1 MKIDGNKAYIGNITS
16 FPLNEYEEFE
26 TDTSAVQMLNFL
38 RSQKDVELYINSGGG
53 DVFEAMQMYNA
64 LRRHA
69 QDHSV
74 KIYVDGL
81 SASAASYMMFGGT
94 ELLVPTNATIMM
106 HKPSTFAWGN
116 ADELQSAVNALNATQ
131 ASIESIY
138 NANAKNLTALQIR
151 HMVDATTWMD
161 GQSFADKFKCT
172 LITEL
177 GEDKTTNN
185 KVLAN
190 FQNRMKQAEAQR
202 KNIADFMRNIAD
214 SQKPTE
220 NNTDNDKQTIVGL
233 NFERK
238 IKF

>member
-1 MKIDGNKAYIGNITS
+1 MKIDGNKAYIGNITAYPWS
-16 FPLNEYEEFE
+16 EYEEFE
-26 TDTSAVQMLNFL
+26 TDTSANQMLNFL
-38 RSQKDVELYINSGGG
+38 KSQRDVELYINSGGG
-53 DVFEAMQMYNA
+53 DVFEAMQIYNA

-69 QDHSV
+69 QNHSV

-116 ADELQSAVNALNATQ
+116 ADELQSAVDALNAVQ
-131 ASIESIY
+131 QGIESIY
-138 NANAKNLTALQIR
+138 VANAKNLSATQIR
-151 HMVDATTWMD
+151 HLVDATTWMN
-161 GQSFADKFKCT
+161 GQDFADKFKCT

-185 KVLAN
+185 KVLTN
-190 FQNRMKQAEAQR
+190 FQNRMKQAEVQR
-202 KNIADFMRNIAD
+202 KNIADFMSNIAN
-214 SQKPTE
+214 SQTE
-220 NNTDNDKQTIVGL
+220 NNTDNEKQTIVGL
-233 NFERK
+233 NFERH

>member
-64 LRRHA
+64 LKRHA
-69 QDHSV
+69 QNHSV

-81 SASAASYMMFGGT
+81 SASAASFMMFGGS
-94 ELLVPTNATIMM
+94 ELFVPTNVTIMM
-106 HKPSTFAWGN
+106 HKPSTFTWGN

-151 HMVDATTWMD
+151 HMVDSTTWMD

-185 KVLAN
+185 KVLTN
-190 FQNRMKQAEAQR
+190 FQNRIKQAEAQR
-202 KNIADFMRNIAD
+202 KNIEDFMSNIAN
-214 SQKPTE
+214 SQTE
-220 NNTDNDKQTIVGL
+220 NNTDNEKQTIVGL
-233 NFERK
+233 NFERH

>member
-38 RSQKDVELYINSGGG
+38 QSQKDVELYINSGGG

-64 LRRHA
+64 LKRHSA
-69 QDHSV
+69 THSV

-81 SASAASYMMFGGT
+81 SASAASFMMFGGS
-94 ELLVPTNATIMM
+94 ELFVPTNATIMM
-106 HKPSTFAWGN
+106 HKPSTLTWGN

-151 HMVDATTWMD
+151 HMVDSTTWMD
-161 GQSFADKFKCT
+161 GQNFADKFKCT

-185 KVLAN
+185 KVLTN

-202 KNIADFMRNIAD
+202 KNIVDFMTNIVN
-214 SQKPTE
+214 SQTE
-220 NNTDNDKQTIVGL
+220 NNPDNEKQTIVGL
-233 NFERK
+233 NFERH